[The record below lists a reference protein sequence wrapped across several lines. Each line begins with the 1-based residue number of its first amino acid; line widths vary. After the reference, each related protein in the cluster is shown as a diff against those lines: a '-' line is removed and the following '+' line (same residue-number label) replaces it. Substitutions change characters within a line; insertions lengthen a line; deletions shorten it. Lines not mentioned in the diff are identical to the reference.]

1 MIDVVYY
8 LFNSPGIG
16 NQSGKLML
24 PKWVKVS
31 EERFNDT
38 LSTVTEA
45 KNNGFKTNTSGREIT
60 LDKTESLLKDLGH
73 EILNRREYCNNIVD
87 DAESILKAPRLTRNQ
102 NKMLELL
109 SLLKEIVDG
118 SLYEESDDIAGQE
131 SDKQPDTTDM
141 PDLESEECA
150 EQRKNQSGQGL
161 KILTPDQ
168 MLSRLPISLA
178 QLKAGNDSEKLKNEI
193 RQVLYSLYRPKNVTK
208 QLYKNFIDLI

>member
-60 LDKTESLLKDLGH
+60 LDKTESLLKDLGY
-73 EILNRREYCNNIVD
+73 EILNRREFKKI
-87 DAESILKAPRLTRNQ
+87 ATILLMMQK
-102 NKMLELL
+102 
-109 SLLKEIVDG
+109 V
-118 SLYEESDDIAGQE
+118 Y
-131 SDKQPDTTDM
+131 
-141 PDLESEECA
+141 
-150 EQRKNQSGQGL
+150 
-161 KILTPDQ
+161 
-168 MLSRLPISLA
+168 
-178 QLKAGNDSEKLKNEI
+178 
-193 RQVLYSLYRPKNVTK
+193 
-208 QLYKNFIDLI
+208 